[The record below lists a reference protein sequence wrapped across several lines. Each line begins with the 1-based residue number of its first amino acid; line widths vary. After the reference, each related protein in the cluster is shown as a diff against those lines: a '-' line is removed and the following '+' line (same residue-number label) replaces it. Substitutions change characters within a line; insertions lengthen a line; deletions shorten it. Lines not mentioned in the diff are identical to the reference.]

1 MPSHSY
7 LNTVLLR
14 SEDVCFIF
22 PFIHLFFWSLFLQC
36 HLFIFLTQKV
46 KWTNIFVL
54 FIDKNLSASRSN
66 SYRPTNKCPG
76 PAKTSL
82 TWHTLTPRISR
93 YGGEEGG
100 HIPHYPIHICT
111 RKRRQSKNANV
122 PTNMWIC
129 IRKFATN
136 NHVWNKSTANE
147 RNNDTQTRHSQ
158 LFFTRGLVSCR
169 HRPWQWGGNAG
180 RHIVSRSFEEAVLRK
195 VMTKW
200 VSLNRMTQL
209 IFQIALLA
217 AQGIVQT

>member
-22 PFIHLFFWSLFLQC
+22 PFIHLFFLIPLPPMSFV
-36 HLFIFLTQKV
+36 HFFLTPKE

-100 HIPHYPIHICT
+100 HIPHYPIHILYAQTSPIEKTPMFQQTCESASENSQQTITCEINQLQTNETMTLKLAT
-111 RKRRQSKNANV
+111 RNCFS
-122 PTNMWIC
+122 
-129 IRKFATN
+129 
-136 NHVWNKSTANE
+136 HVGWS
-147 RNNDTQTRHSQ
+147 H
-158 LFFTRGLVSCR
+158 V
-169 HRPWQWGGNAG
+169 
-180 RHIVSRSFEEAVLRK
+180 V
-195 VMTKW
+195 
-200 VSLNRMTQL
+200 
-209 IFQIALLA
+209 IAL
-217 AQGIVQT
+217 GIG